1 MSERSVIVLKQV
13 VFALPW
19 KSWSWVSA
27 LVLWVAVGVGCEDDE
42 RGAVLQLPEGY
53 ESPSSWRVR
62 HVVEGVYE
70 GGEPVSLEAP
80 LMDPARVLASLS
92 PVTRGPDGSALSV
105 GDHVYVAERRRWRL
119 LRLTVLSASP
129 LSLGEPEVML
139 SAEPWRSEGV
149 VLPFEVSVGGA
160 VDHFARVLAFAQ
172 DGTLLISGP
181 DGALWW
187 VPPGASGGMR
197 LGAGPAG
204 VVPDEGELLSGVDL
218 SQVIGAVFEP
228 GGQGREAELL
238 LVSHEAI
245 FAAPQLDIME
255 GSARLR
261 RVAGSG
267 AVGQAPSGADARSA
281 PFDFTARAPL
291 AVSGDGHL
299 YVTETN
305 AGRLLRIVDH
315 AGPSPK
321 LEVLAGTGRLGPISD
336 DPSDPRN
343 QNLEMPVGLDL
354 IVGEGDDGE
363 VAFTFLA
370 DVGIPWRVRGR
381 FEGQGAGRWVPL
393 ESDFILEKLRPSSGF
408 AVAGEDLLT
417 TRAEAGQLLLDRVG
431 GEFDSPERTL
441 VGPSPE
447 AGEQRIVVGPDFLA
461 PLVRPASVSR
471 VKIGGAP
478 TLVLGDL
485 ATSKVMLDERT
496 DEPPVAFIFRGGG
509 ASYSP
514 YRSVTPLEPAA
525 GQPDQLVVASRDEV
539 FAYSIEALEGG
550 ALSQEMM
557 RSGKGSLLETGL
569 PLGAWVSDAAPVLV
583 GPTGDGR
590 LFFFDETLRGLFE
603 VVLEEDSSVT
613 AVSELILVSGGAPGT
628 RVPQARSLGPRVVDL
643 DTAVRLTTGPLSTV
657 LVTLS
662 DERGGDR
669 VMLMR
674 LGGVLGEM
682 NAAGRVL
689 NFNSEAI
696 VVAGG
701 GAAPLRSGAQAIE
714 VGLSGVTSAVASVS
728 SEEGDDVEV
737 PQLVVTLARFDGAR
751 TGLMSVG
758 VDGVLRWEAN
768 SAETAAWRQGDPE
781 EVGLEALVVEGA
793 AKLEAP
799 PCVAE
804 GVILL
809 MTPSDGV
816 WAMNRGAAEVEA
828 WSGGPSLGAG
838 RASRVSEVSASG
850 ALCWSSGEPGVLT
863 QGGSSVVLLSSGQ
876 RVALGASVA
885 GARVLSSGRVVLA
898 DVDDAGRGRLRQATL
913 EDVAAADEARWESLT
928 GVTASPLDGRL
939 LRRSALADE
948 QIVWAQ
954 GEDRHLYGAFDGVL
968 LRVLDEPGERLGRNR
983 RLEVL
988 WTGEPLGVGL
998 SRPTALAWEGGGQGG
1013 EPARLLLASGG
1024 GVHRFR
1030 VGEGG
1035 ASVEGEVR
1043 RGSFEQVAGGGT
1055 RVPGLGGDALEA
1067 SMGLIEGIVVAR
1079 GRIWLRWDGL
1089 VGFVDESG
1097 RLGAL
1102 AGGGVGDVR
1111 SAAQPWE
1118 LSLSRR
1124 VGMHPALSLSPE
1136 GRGLV
1141 TADPRTGSVLEFQF

>member
-1 MSERSVIVLKQV
+1 MLKQV
-13 VFALPW
+13 VFALSR
-19 KSWSWVSA
+19 KGCVWVSA
-27 LVLWVAVGVGCEDDE
+27 LVLLVVSAAGCEDDE
-42 RGAVLQLPEGY
+42 RGAVLQVPDGY
-53 ESPSSWRVR
+53 ESPSSWHVR

-92 PVTRGPDGSALSV
+92 PVTWGPDGAALSV
-105 GDHVYVAERRRWRL
+105 GEHVYVAERRRWRL
-119 LRLTVLSASP
+119 LRLTVLSVSP
-129 LSLGEPEVML
+129 LSLGEPEVLL

-149 VLPFEVSVGGA
+149 VLPFEVPVGGS

-197 LGAGPAG
+197 LGAGPSG

-218 SQVIGAVFEP
+218 SRVIGAVFEP
-228 GGQGREAELL
+228 GGEGRQAELI

-267 AVGQAPSGADARSA
+267 AVGQAPSGSDARSA

-305 AGRLLRIVDH
+305 AGRILRIIDH
-315 AGPSPK
+315 AGPSPEI
-321 LEVLAGTGRLGPISD
+321 EVLAGTGRLGQISED
-336 DPSDPRN
+336 LSDPRN
-343 QNLEMPVGLDL
+343 QRLEVPRGLDL
-354 IVGEGDDGE
+354 IVGQRDDGE
-363 VAFTFLA
+363 VAFTFLV
-370 DVGIPWRVRGR
+370 DDGIPWRVRGR
-381 FEGQGAGRWVPL
+381 FEGQGAGQWVPL

-408 AVAGEDLLT
+408 AVAGDDLLT
-417 TRAEAGQLLLDRVG
+417 TRAEAGQLLLEEVG
-431 GEFDSPERTL
+431 GAFDSPERTL

-447 AGEQRIVVGPDFLA
+447 PGSQRIVVEPDFL
-461 PLVRPASVSR
+461 PSLVRPAAVSR
-471 VKIGGAP
+471 VKIGGEAVQ
-478 TLVLGDL
+478 VLGDL
-485 ATSKVMLDERT
+485 ATSKVMLDERIN
-496 DEPPVAFIFRGGG
+496 EPPVAFIFRGGG

-514 YRSVTPLEPAA
+514 YRSLTPLEPTTD
-525 GQPDQLVVASRDEV
+525 QPEQLIVASQDEV
-539 FAYSIEALEGG
+539 FAYSIEAG
-550 ALSQEMM
+550 STREMM
-557 RSGKGSLLETGL
+557 RAGDGNLLETGL
-569 PLGAWVSDAAPVLV
+569 PLGAWVSDAAPMLV

-603 VVLEEDSSVT
+603 VVLEDDSSMT
-613 AVSELILVSGGAPGT
+613 AVSELILVSGGSPGT
-628 RVPQARSLGPRVVDL
+628 RVPQSQSSGPRVVDL
-643 DTAVRLTTGPLSTV
+643 DTAVHVTTGPLNTV
-657 LVTLS
+657 LVILS
-662 DERGGDR
+662 DEQGGDR
-669 VMLMR
+669 VLLMR
-674 LGGVLGEM
+674 LGGSLGEM

-689 NFNSEAI
+689 SFNSEAI
-696 VVAGG
+696 MVAGG
-701 GAAPLRSGAQAIE
+701 GAEPLRVGAQAAE
-714 VGLSGVTSAVASVS
+714 VGLSGVTSAVASASFVVDGD
-728 SEEGDDVEV
+728 EET
-737 PQLVVTLARFDGAR
+737 PQLTVTLTRHDGAR

-758 VDGVLRWEAN
+758 VDGVLRWVAN
-768 SAETAAWRQGDPE
+768 SEETAAWRQGDPE
-781 EVGLEALVVEGA
+781 EVGLEALVVEGVA
-793 AKLEAP
+793 TLEAP
-799 PCVAE
+799 PCVSE

-809 MTPSDGV
+809 MTSSDGV

-838 RASRVSEVSASG
+838 RASRVSEVSATG

-876 RVALGASVA
+876 RVALGAAVT
-885 GARVLSSGRVVLA
+885 GVRVLGDGRVVLA
-898 DVDDAGRGRLRQATL
+898 DVDGEGRGRLRQATL
-913 EDVAAADEARWESLT
+913 EEVAAGDEAQWESLT

-939 LRRSALADE
+939 LRRSSLADE
-948 QIVWAQ
+948 QMVWAQ
-954 GEDRHLYGAFDGVL
+954 GEDGHLYGAFDGTL
-968 LRVLDEPGERLGRNR
+968 LRVLSEPGEAFGRNH

-998 SRPTALAWEGGGQGG
+998 SRPTALAWEGGGQGD

-1030 VGEGG
+1030 AGEGG
-1035 ASVEGEVR
+1035 LSVEGEVR
-1043 RGSFEQVAGGGT
+1043 RGSFERVAGGGT
-1055 RVPGLGGDALEA
+1055 QVPGLGGDALEA
-1067 SMGLIEGIVVAR
+1067 SMGVIEGIVVAR

-1102 AGGGVGDVR
+1102 AGGGVGDLR
-1111 SAAQPWE
+1111 SAAHPWE
-1118 LSLSRR
+1118 LSLSRQ
-1124 VGMHPALSLSPE
+1124 VGMHPALSLSSN

-1141 TADPRTGSVLEFQF
+1141 TADPRTGAVLEFRF